1 CVWAN
6 HHFLLLLNHLVTRT
20 LSCCFNYKEKKEQA
34 PQKWRA
40 YSFFHFFSGLA
51 AAAPFL
57 LPTTFLQ
64 LSSNFPPTFLQLSP
78 TSPQAFPQASP

>member
-40 YSFFHFFSGLA
+40 YSFFHFFSGLLTLVA
-51 AAAPFL
+51 FL
-57 LPTTFLQ
+57 DHACLPYGEPVGYDLQ
-64 LSSNFPPTFLQLSP
+64 SFNAYGLSLSI
-78 TSPQAFPQASP
+78 S